1 MVLAELQIAFS
12 PHPFLSLCYFKDFE
26 RQLQLFE
33 EVSMIN
39 LGYYL
44 EVVLSYVP
52 CEAFKELARFWIY
65 VVQKNRFVKLLGLW

>member
-44 EVVLSYVP
+44 EVVQYL
-52 CEAFKELARFWIY
+52 
-65 VVQKNRFVKLLGLW
+65 VKPLRN